1 MASWVISECG
11 LRPLPRIYARPRSA
25 ASCFNS
31 KNPVKNLRF
40 LDENVKIPMMGSRNW
55 GLRVSVPMSVPSVS
69 EEEER
74 FERVVEEENEFDPGA
89 APPFKLSNVRAAI
102 PKHCWVKDPVRSM
115 SYVLRDVLIVFG
127 LAVAAS
133 FVNNWVVWPLYWI
146 AQGTMFWALFVL
158 GHDW

>member
-1 MASWVISECG
+1 M
-11 LRPLPRIYARPRSA
+11 
-25 ASCFNS
+25 
-31 KNPVKNLRF
+31 KNLRF
-40 LDENVKIPMMGSRNW
+40 LDANVKIPLMGSRSW
-55 GLRVSVPMSVPSVS
+55 GLRVSVPMSVPNVS
-69 EEEER
+69 EEGER
-74 FERVVEEENEFDPGA
+74 LERLNGGEEESVFDPGA
-89 APPFKLSNVRAAI
+89 APPFKLSDVRAAI

-133 FVNNWVVWPLYWI
+133 MVNNWAFWPLYWV